1 MKTIYLAGGCFWGV
15 QKFIDQF
22 EGIISTE
29 VGYANGEKPN
39 PTYEEVCNDSGH
51 VETVKVNYDEQ
62 VINTQELIGY
72 YFMVIDPLSINRQG
86 GDSGIQ
92 YRTGIYYVDESITAD
107 IDKAVEKEAAK
118 FDSPLAV
125 EIMKLN
131 NFYPAEEYHQKYLD
145 KNPTGYCHINP
156 AMMNLKKR

>member
-62 VINTQELIGY
+62 VINTQELMTISLY
-72 YFMVIDPLSINRQG
+72 CERNNRIPVFLSRRER
-86 GDSGIQ
+86 D
-92 YRTGIYYVDESITAD
+92 
-107 IDKAVEKEAAK
+107 
-118 FDSPLAV
+118 
-125 EIMKLN
+125 
-131 NFYPAEEYHQKYLD
+131 
-145 KNPTGYCHINP
+145 
-156 AMMNLKKR
+156 MME